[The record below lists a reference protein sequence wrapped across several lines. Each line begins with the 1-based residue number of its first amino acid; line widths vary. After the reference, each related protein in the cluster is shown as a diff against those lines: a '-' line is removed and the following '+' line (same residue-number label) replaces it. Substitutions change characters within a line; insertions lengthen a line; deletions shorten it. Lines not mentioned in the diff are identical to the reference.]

1 MKLHFPIPRALFINE
16 YCTQSHIK
24 KEECLIMQRQK
35 LVINGERLKMTLEQF
50 ANFGRTENN
59 GVTRL
64 SLSKEDV
71 RVRDYFRS
79 CCEELGLT
87 VTVDDMGCMYATLA
101 GSEDKPPILIG
112 SHLDSVKKG
121 GRFDGVLGVVAG
133 LEVVRTLVENQ
144 IKPQIPITI
153 VNFTN
158 EEGARFE
165 PSMMASGVLSGKFD
179 KEVMLKKA
187 DSDGV
192 TFGEALRASGYEGEA
207 ENRLKEASALLELHI
222 EQGPIL
228 EKEALSIGVVECVV
242 GMACYEIEVT
252 GESDHAGTTPMNMR
266 KDALFA
272 TNNLINE
279 IRTRLGVL
287 DEDLVFTIGRVN
299 VYPSIHTV
307 IPNKVVFTL
316 EARHKDMEIVQT
328 VKNIIEAL
336 PNLTTLNEGCEVK
349 TTKLWER
356 DTVWFEP
363 EICQL
368 LEKSAQSLGYSNR
381 RMVSGAGHDAQFIAS
396 FVPTAML
403 FVPSINGKSHC
414 EEELTTW
421 EDCEKG
427 INVLLDTVL
436 TMLAK

>member
-1 MKLHFPIPRALFINE
+1 
-16 YCTQSHIK
+16 
-24 KEECLIMQRQK
+24 MQKQK
-35 LVINGERLKMTLEQF
+35 VLINGERLKEELERF
-50 ANFGRTENN
+50 AKFGRTENN

-64 SLSKEDV
+64 ALSEED
-71 RVRDYFRS
+71 RRARDYFRS
-79 CCEELGLT
+79 CCEELGMT
-87 VTVDDMGCMYATLA
+87 VKVDDMGCMYATLS
-101 GSEDKPPILIG
+101 GTENKPPILIG

-121 GRFDGVLGVVAG
+121 GRFDGVLGVLAG
-133 LEVVRTLVENQ
+133 LEVVRTLVDHN
-144 IKPQIPITI
+144 IKPNIPISL

-179 KEVMLKKA
+179 KSLMLKKKDA
-187 DSDGV
+187 AGIS
-192 TFGEALRASGYEGEA
+192 FEEALHAIGYAGDE
-207 ENRLKEASALLELHI
+207 ENRLREGSAYLEMHI

-228 EKEALSIGVVECVV
+228 EKEALTIGVVECVV

-279 IRTRLGVL
+279 IRSRLGSL
-287 DEDLVFTIGRVN
+287 DEELVFTIGRVN

-316 EARHKDMEIVQT
+316 EARHKDMEIVNK
-328 VKNIIEAL
+328 VKDIIHGL
-336 PNLTTLNEGCEVK
+336 PNLGVNEGCEIK

-363 EICQL
+363 EICEL
-368 LEKSAQSLGYSNR
+368 LEQSAQSLGYSKK

-396 FVPTAML
+396 YVPSAML
-403 FVPSINGKSHC
+403 FVPSVKGKSHC

-427 INVLLDTVL
+427 VNVILDTVL
-436 TMLAK
+436 ALLAK

>member
-1 MKLHFPIPRALFINE
+1 
-16 YCTQSHIK
+16 
-24 KEECLIMQRQK
+24 
-35 LVINGERLKMTLEQF
+35 
-50 ANFGRTENN
+50 
-59 GVTRL
+59 
-64 SLSKEDV
+64 
-71 RVRDYFRS
+71 
-79 CCEELGLT
+79 
-87 VTVDDMGCMYATLA
+87 
-101 GSEDKPPILIG
+101 
-112 SHLDSVKKG
+112 
-121 GRFDGVLGVVAG
+121 
-133 LEVVRTLVENQ
+133 
-144 IKPQIPITI
+144 
-153 VNFTN
+153 
-158 EEGARFE
+158 
-165 PSMMASGVLSGKFD
+165 MMASGVLSGKFD
-179 KEVMLKKA
+179 KSTMLNKI
-187 DSDGV
+187 DSEGV
-192 TFGEALRASGYEGEA
+192 TFGEALKASGYEGNV

-279 IRTRLGVL
+279 IRTRLSVL

-316 EARHKDMEIVQT
+316 EARHKDMVIVQT
-328 VKNIIEAL
+328 VKDFIETL
-336 PNLTTLNEGCEVK
+336 PNLTSLNEGCEVK

-368 LEKSAQSLGYSNR
+368 LGESAQSLGYSNQ